1 MSHSSAWPVRHAASA
16 RLAPGSGFKQAPDVQ
31 LRQVLFSQGF
41 GTRREC
47 DALIQHGL
55 VQVGERLVDDPHE
68 DVDTTGLVFSVR
80 GQAWPFHERALLMMN
95 KPPGY
100 ECSRKPKHHPSV
112 MSLLPSPLLLLPAR
126 IADFSPPTLF
136 CSVPTTWPIATQVGY
151 KPCVVSRWR
160 LGVANGLPC

>member
-1 MSHSSAWPVRHAASA
+1 M
-16 RLAPGSGFKQAPDVQ
+16 Q

-55 VQVGERLVDDPHE
+55 VTVGGRLADDPHQ
-68 DVDTTGLVFSVR
+68 DVEVEGLQFGVR
-80 GQAWPFHERALLMMN
+80 GQAWDYHERALLMMN

-112 MSLLPSPLLLLPAR
+112 LSLLPAPLRNREVQTIGRLDEDTTGLLLFTDDGALIHKLTSPKWHVPKVYAVQCAEPVTSAQVEPPPA
-126 IADFSPPTLF
+126 PPPASAAY
-136 CSVPTTWPIATQVGY
+136 C
-151 KPCVVSRWR
+151 
-160 LGVANGLPC
+160 